1 MGCMY
6 VCLSVCV
13 PVCDPHVVLCAVPYL
28 NIEEPLV
35 SSSANMPTLL
45 YVEVSAEST
54 EVLWS
59 LEGEPLTGDRFRIL
73 RGGSLYISHTLL
85 SDAGTYTVTVSNTY
99 GVKDG
104 TIELQ
109 VVDPTP
115 PEREWP
121 TRPPD
126 QHYVL

>member
-1 MGCMY
+1 M
-6 VCLSVCV
+6 
-13 PVCDPHVVLCAVPYL
+13 
-28 NIEEPLV
+28 

-45 YVEVSAEST
+45 YVEVSSENT

-99 GVKDG
+99 GIKDG

-109 VVDPTP
+109 VVEPTP
-115 PEREWP
+115 PERECP
-121 TRPPD
+121 T
-126 QHYVL
+126 